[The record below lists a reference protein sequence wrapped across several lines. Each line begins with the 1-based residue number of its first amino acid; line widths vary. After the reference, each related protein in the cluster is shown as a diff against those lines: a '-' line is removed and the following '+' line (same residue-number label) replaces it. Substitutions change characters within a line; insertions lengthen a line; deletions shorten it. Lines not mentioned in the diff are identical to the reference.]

1 MTANTSKPDSLHH
14 LYINR
19 DMGQDLS
26 VSTTIIILIIY
37 EGSEGGEYV
46 NKKRGKEELKI

>member
-1 MTANTSKPDSLHH
+1 MTANTSKPDSPHH

-26 VSTTIIILIIY
+26 VSTTIIIIY

-46 NKKRGKEELKI
+46 NKKRGKEELRI